1 MFALR
6 CCALFRAPVYTTT
19 YKSTNGTV
27 LLRKHYYDEAKD
39 ITFCHLCIPID
50 KESHQRKI

>member
-39 ITFCHLCIPID
+39 ITFYHLCIPID